1 MLILFQIQKEAAEV
15 SAIQECKMLYRED
28 LEKLEYKRLSDKATK
43 SDQTKGR
50 QVYEE
55 PCQFRTEFQRDRDRI
70 IHSKSFRRLMHKT
83 QVFLSPEGDHYRTR
97 LTHTLEVS
105 QVARSIARS
114 LGLNE
119 DLTEAIAMGHDLGH
133 TPFGHNG
140 EMVLNEI
147 HPGGFEHNVQSL
159 RVVDVLESTPNRR
172 GMNLTYEVR
181 DGILNHTGDLPAQT
195 LEGQIVKISDRIAY
209 INHDIDD
216 AIRSSVISIND
227 LPKEPLE
234 LFGTGHRERIDAMVR
249 NVVEFSD
256 GKDFVSMDDIHKKQ
270 LDNLRNFMFANV
282 YKSQKVK
289 KEEDLA
295 KVEVVISQLYNYFL
309 EHPEKLPED
318 NARLLAADG
327 KNVVVKDYIAGM
339 TDRYALNLYSDLFV
353 PKGWK

>member
-1 MLILFQIQKEAAEV
+1 MLF
-15 SAIQECKMLYRED
+15 RED
-28 LEKLEYKRLSDKATK
+28 LENLEYTSLSVRATK
-43 SDQTKGR
+43 ARESKGR
-50 QVYEE
+50 AVYEE
-55 PCQFRTEFQRDRDRI
+55 PCDFRTDFQRDRDRI
-70 IHSKSFRRLMHKT
+70 IHSKAFRRLMHKT

-105 QVARSIARS
+105 QVARTIARS

-140 EMVLNEI
+140 EMVLNQI

-181 DGILNHTGDLPAQT
+181 DGILNHTGDLPAST

-216 AIRSSVISIND
+216 AIRSSVISIDD

-234 LFGTGHRERIDAMVR
+234 LFGKGHRERINAMVT
-249 NVVEFSD
+249 NVVKNSD
-256 GKDFVSMDDIHKKQ
+256 GKDFISMDDVHKEQ
-270 LDNLRNFMFANV
+270 LNNLRNYMFDNV
-282 YKSQKVK
+282 YRSQSVK

-295 KVEVVISQLYNYFL
+295 KVEVVISQLYNYFIQ
-309 EHPEKLPED
+309 HPEKLPED
-318 NARLLAADG
+318 NARLLEIDG
-327 KNVVVKDYIAGM
+327 INVVVKDYIAGM
-339 TDRYALNLYSDLFV
+339 TDRYALNVYSDIFV